1 MYSDISQ
8 NVTRDIKDRET
19 QIEHQG
25 GKKPMLS
32 RRKILSAAAV
42 PAGMVA
48 LPSAPA
54 IAQAKAITLRF
65 QTHHA
70 PNSLQ
75 GSALIRM
82 ADRIKAM
89 SGGRLVV
96 EMLTNSSVVKASE
109 AFESAA
115 TGIIDGDATGA
126 GYITGKNPAF
136 QFFGDVLGGYE
147 TPWQILGWH
156 KALGKAAADAIYPK
170 FNMHLIGVFVAT
182 PESLGSV
189 KPLRGVDDLKGWKFR
204 CPPGM
209 QSEIFSKLGAGPVVM
224 PFGEVFTAMS
234 SGAVSGADASTL
246 AVNKGLGLYDVG
258 KHATYPG
265 FHSMPIEHVTVN
277 LDKWKALPDD
287 LKRLFEAAVDTIAI
301 EVATQSVTLDTQ
313 AEKDLKAAGVTLY
326 NWSSGDRLKF
336 RQVAQEV
343 WTDWGKRSPEA
354 QKVLDSHVAYMKQ
367 LGIL

>member
-1 MYSDISQ
+1 MI
-8 NVTRDIKDRET
+8 N
-19 QIEHQG
+19 
-25 GKKPMLS
+25 
-32 RRKILSAAAV
+32 RRSLLAASAAPFAAAGL
-42 PAGMVA
+42 PA
-48 LPSAPA
+48 LPA
-54 IAQAKAITLRF
+54 IAQARPVTLRF

-70 PNSLQ
+70 PQSLQ

-82 ADRIKAM
+82 ADRIKVM

-96 EMLTNSSVVKASE
+96 EMLTSNSVVKASE
-109 AFESAA
+109 VFESAG
-115 TGIIDGDATGA
+115 TGIIDGDAQGA
-126 GYITGKNPAF
+126 GYVTGKNPGF
-136 QFFGDVLGGYE
+136 QFFGDVLGAYDN
-147 TPWQILGWH
+147 PWQLLGWY
-156 KALGKAAADAIYPK
+156 KAIGHTVAPALYSK
-170 FNMHLIGVFVAT
+170 FNMHLVGVFVAT
-182 PESLGSV
+182 PEALGST

-287 LKRLFEAAVDTIAI
+287 LKRVFEAAVDTTAI
-301 EVATQSVTLDTQ
+301 EVATQSVTLDAK
-313 AEKDLKAAGVTLY
+313 AEQDLKAAGVTLH
-326 NWSSGDRLKF
+326 NWSSEDRGKF
-336 RQVAQEV
+336 RKTAQDV

-354 QKVLDSHVAYMKQ
+354 QKVLDTHLAYLKQ
-367 LGIL
+367 LGLV

>member
-1 MYSDISQ
+1 
-8 NVTRDIKDRET
+8 
-19 QIEHQG
+19 
-25 GKKPMLS
+25 MLN
-32 RRKILSAAAV
+32 RRRLLSALALPTAF
-42 PAGMVA
+42 VA
-48 LPSAPA
+48 LQARPA
-54 IAQAKAITLRF
+54 LSQTKPITLRF

-75 GSALIRM
+75 GAALIRM
-82 ADRIKAM
+82 ADRVKQM
-89 SGGRLVV
+89 SAGRLIV
-96 EMLTNSSVVKASE
+96 EMLTSSSVVKASE

-136 QFFGDVLGGYE
+136 QFFGDIMGGYE
-147 TPWQILGWH
+147 TPWQILGWFH
-156 KALGKAAADAIYPK
+156 SSGRAVADKLYPNY
-170 FNMHLIGVFVAT
+170 NMHLIGVFVAT
-182 PESLGSV
+182 PESLGST
-189 KPLRGVDDLKGWKFR
+189 KPLRGIDDLKGWKFR
-204 CPPGM
+204 SPPGM
-209 QSEIFSKLGAGPVVM
+209 ESEIFTKLGAGPVVM

-287 LKRLFEAAVDTIAI
+287 LKRIFEAAIDTTAI
-301 EVATQSVTLDTQ
+301 EVATQSVTLDQQ
-313 AEKDLKAAGVTLY
+313 AAKDLKAAGVTLHD
-326 NWSSGDRLKF
+326 WSTTDRLKF
-336 RQVAQEV
+336 RKVAQEV
-343 WTDWGKRSPEA
+343 WTDWANRSPDSK
-354 QKVLDSHVAYMKQ
+354 KVFESHVAYMKQ

>member
-1 MYSDISQ
+1 MM
-8 NVTRDIKDRET
+8 N
-19 QIEHQG
+19 
-25 GKKPMLS
+25 
-32 RRKILSAAAV
+32 RRKLLKGVAAVSPAAAAAALSG
-42 PAGMVA
+42 PA
-48 LPSAPA
+48 L
-54 IAQAKAITLRF
+54 AQAKPVTLRF

-75 GSALIRM
+75 GSALLRM
-82 ADRIKAM
+82 AERIKAM
-89 SGGRLVV
+89 SGGRLVID
-96 EMLTNSSVVKASE
+96 MLTSSSVVKASE
-109 AFESAA
+109 AFEASA

-147 TPWQILGWH
+147 TPWQLLGWH
-156 KALGKAAADAIYPK
+156 KTLGKAAADEVYPK

-182 PESLGSV
+182 PEALGSV
-189 KPLRGVDDLKGWKFR
+189 KPLRGIDDLKGWKFR

-287 LKRLFEAAVDTIAI
+287 LKRIFEAAVDTIAI
-301 EVATQSVTLDTQ
+301 EVATQSVTLDAQ
-313 AEKDLKAAGVTLY
+313 AEKDLKAAGITLH
-326 NWSSGDRLKF
+326 NWSKEDRGKF
-336 RQVAQEV
+336 RAVAQEV
-343 WTDWGKRSPEA
+343 WADWAKRSPEA
-354 QKVLDSHVAYMKQ
+354 GKVFASHVTYMKA
-367 LGIL
+367 LGLL